1 MRAAVT
7 ASMIAA
13 AVVAA
18 ACGAGSTS
26 GAQGTT
32 TTSSSTTT
40 TTTLVI
46 ATTTITA
53 AGPCGGAP
61 TVPAAVR
68 ASAVAGLN
76 LNPTVYN
83 VDNVSLARSDP
94 TWGRFDALPAPGQD
108 ATYQGGSGIV
118 HCAADA
124 WAVTD
129 FGTAEVGCP
138 GGPVQPPPDTVRA
151 DLGIECP

>member
-13 AVVAA
+13 AVVGA
-18 ACGAGSTS
+18 ACGGGGGS

-32 TTSSSTTT
+32 TSTTT
-40 TTTLVI
+40 TTAI
-46 ATTTITA
+46 ATTTTITA
-53 AGPCGGAP
+53 AGPCGGTP

-76 LNPTVYN
+76 QNPTQYN
-83 VDNVSLARSDP
+83 VNNVSLARSDP
-94 TWGRFDALPAPGQD
+94 TWGRFDALAVPGQESV
-108 ATYQGGSGIV
+108 YQGGFGIV

-124 WAVTD
+124 WVVTD

-138 GGPVQPPPDTVRA
+138 GGPVTPPPDAVRA

>member
-32 TTSSSTTT
+32 SSSTTT
-40 TTTLVI
+40 TTTRVI
-46 ATTTITA
+46 ATTTTITA

-68 ASAVAGLN
+68 ASTVAGLN
-76 LNPTVYN
+76 LNPTQYN

-94 TWGRFDALPAPGQD
+94 TWGRFDALPAPGQES
-108 ATYQGGSGIV
+108 TYQGGSGIV

-124 WAVTD
+124 WVVTD

-138 GGPVQPPPDTVRA
+138 GGPVQPPPDAVRT

>member
-1 MRAAVT
+1 VS
-7 ASMIAA
+7 ASILAA
-13 AVVAA
+13 AVLGA
-18 ACGAGSTS
+18 ACGGGGS
-26 GAQGTT
+26 GAQRA
-32 TTSSSTTT
+32 TTT
-40 TTTLVI
+40 TTTRVV
-46 ATTTITA
+46 ATTTTITA

-76 LNPTVYN
+76 QNPTQYR

-94 TWGRFDALPAPGQD
+94 TWGRFDALPVPGQESV
-108 ATYQGGSGIV
+108 YQGGSGIV

-124 WAVTD
+124 WSVTD

-138 GGPVQPPPDTVRA
+138 GGPVAPPPDAVRA

>member
-1 MRAAVT
+1 MRRRQLGRRAGDHDDDDHDPA
-7 ASMIAA
+7 IA
-13 AVVAA
+13 
-18 ACGAGSTS
+18 T
-26 GAQGTT
+26 
-32 TTSSSTTT
+32 
-40 TTTLVI
+40 
-46 ATTTITA
+46 TTTITA

-76 LNPTVYN
+76 QNPTQYT

-94 TWGRFDALPAPGQD
+94 TWGRFDALPAPGQESV
-108 ATYQGGSGIV
+108 YQGGSGIV
-118 HCAADA
+118 HCAANA
-124 WAVTD
+124 WSVTD

-138 GGPVQPPPDTVRA
+138 GGPVAPPPDTVRA

>member
-1 MRAAVT
+1 MRGAV
-7 ASMIAA
+7 AVSIAA
-13 AVVAA
+13 AVIGAA
-18 ACGAGSTS
+18 ACGGGGSS
-26 GAQGTT
+26 GAGRA
-32 TTSSSTTT
+32 TTT
-40 TTTLVI
+40 TTTI
-46 ATTTITA
+46 APVRATTTTITA

-76 LNPTVYN
+76 LNSAQYRVE
-83 VDNVSLARSDP
+83 NVSLARTDP
-94 TWGRFDALPAPGQD
+94 TWGRFDALPTPGQESV
-108 ATYQGGSGIV
+108 YQGGQGIV

-124 WAVTD
+124 WSVTD

-138 GGPVQPPPDTVRA
+138 GGPVAPPPDTVRA